1 MSINSQGL
9 RTTIYKVDD
18 LTAAKS
24 WYERAFGVSPY
35 FDQPFYVGFDIGGY
49 ELGLLPEKVEGIRT
63 ENVLTYWAVE
73 DITDAYDK
81 MVSHGAKELETPNDV
96 GEGIKVALV
105 KDPWMNVIGLIYNPF
120 FKQKTA

>member
-1 MSINSQGL
+1 MISQKPEAGTSVPL
-9 RTTIYKVDD
+9 VFLHT
-18 LTAAKS
+18 LTSHSMLALTL
-24 WYERAFGVSPY
+24 
-35 FDQPFYVGFDIGGY
+35 GGY

-105 KDPWMNVIGLIYNPF
+105 KDPWLNVIGLIYNPF
-120 FKQKTA
+120 FKQKSS